1 MKSPTVPTPVTTNLS
16 AATTQRLTVR
26 ADAKLFNLLADKV
39 YTDKVKAVIRETWSN
54 ALDSHVAAG
63 QTAKFVTTLPT
74 RLDPVFRVRD
84 FGVGMSH
91 ETVLGLYSELMSS
104 SKDDDNTQVGF
115 LGIGSKSPLAISDA
129 FTVTCYDGVEQ
140 RSYLISIDAQ
150 GGVITEL
157 GTVPSTEPRGVEVK
171 VPVPESLIGEFGP
184 KAAEIAVGFGP
195 DAPTGLRDNGSGAD
209 VLSGAYLADEGVLS
223 WRIVS
228 GHDVADGANIVVRQG
243 PVLYPVSDYTLTDG
257 SGVRRWSSYQL
268 IVDIP
273 LGTADVSPDR
283 ESLSLDFDTKAN
295 LARLLQAAYAAVDA
309 AADAQVEAA
318 GNWLARISALTE
330 QAAWRTTADSV
341 PSLYVT
347 GESVPTFLSGKKWGK
362 HVGTPADTNS
372 HPLAP
377 ADSRV
382 PAVRFYA
389 AKASAAVFYV
399 LRPGIVRAADRV
411 KRDAALRAD
420 RQGNF
425 TAYVLDNPTNRQVE
439 ALYRLLG
446 LSRDQIVPVASI
458 IDVPPPKKE
467 RTSYGS
473 DGRSQRS
480 SGGLSGVY
488 DLTGSIVTLADSLP
502 SDYLWVRSDS
512 RAADFK
518 VRVYSNVYSEQSGV
532 SYSAPLADLGLP
544 TTVVGFSPKAVETYN
559 PDPRKE
565 LHVAVDNAVSN
576 ASLLSSVALDIAL
589 TSALRSLQYSAR
601 STLSAP
607 TLRSLL
613 QAELPAGTECAEVP
627 HRSDYFWRS
636 VTTQY
641 REASEALAS
650 DAATAVREKYPL
662 LFQPTVDQVEAY
674 IAEIKDRA

>member
-1 MKSPTVPTPVTTNLS
+1 VV
-16 AATTQRLTVR
+16 
-26 ADAKLFNLLADKV
+26 
-39 YTDKVKAVIRETWSN
+39 
-54 ALDSHVAAG
+54 
-63 QTAKFVTTLPT
+63 
-74 RLDPVFRVRD
+74 
-84 FGVGMSH
+84 
-91 ETVLGLYSELMSS
+91 
-104 SKDDDNTQVGF
+104 
-115 LGIGSKSPLAISDA
+115 
-129 FTVTCYDGVEQ
+129 
-140 RSYLISIDAQ
+140 
-150 GGVITEL
+150 
-157 GTVPSTEPRGVEVK
+157 
-171 VPVPESLIGEFGP
+171 
-184 KAAEIAVGFGP
+184 
-195 DAPTGLRDNGSGAD
+195 
-209 VLSGAYLADEGVLS
+209 
-223 WRIVS
+223 
-228 GHDVADGANIVVRQG
+228 DGAAIVVRQG

-257 SGVRRWSSYQL
+257 STLRRWSSYQL

-330 QAAWRTTADSV
+330 QAEWRTTADSV
-341 PSLYVT
+341 PSLYVI
-347 GESVPTFLSGKKWGK
+347 GESVPIFLSGKKWGK
-362 HVGTPADTNS
+362 HVDTPATTSS

-377 ADSRV
+377 ADAPV
-382 PAVRFYA
+382 PGVRFYS

-420 RQGNF
+420 RQGGFN
-425 TAYVLDNPTNRQVE
+425 AYVLDNPTNRQVE

-512 RAADFK
+512 RAADFR
-518 VRVYSNVYSEQSGV
+518 VRVYSSVYSDQTGV
-532 SYSAPLADLGLP
+532 GYSAPLADLGLP
-544 TTVVGFSPKAVETYN
+544 TTVIGFSPKAVETYN
-559 PDPRKE
+559 PDPCKE
-565 LHVAVDNAVSN
+565 LHVAVDNA
-576 ASLLSSVALDIAL
+576 LSDTFRLTSVALDIAVYAATTHL
-589 TSALRSLQYSAR
+589 SYAS
-601 STLSAP
+601 STPLDRG

-613 QAELPAGTECAEVP
+613 RAELPEGVECPEVP
-627 HRSDYFWRS
+627 QRSDTFWRS
-636 VTTQY
+636 VTAPF
-641 REASEALAS
+641 RETAEAIANP
-650 DAATAVREKYPL
+650 AAAKVREKYPL
-662 LFQPTVDQVEAY
+662 LFKPTVEQVEAY